1 MEIPILV
8 SIPHGGTV
16 IPEEVEE
23 FTVLTRKQLLD
34 DIDACTQE
42 IYTINASAVVL
53 QPCARTFVDVNRAP
67 DDLPPVNRDG
77 AVKTHT
83 ANLEPIYQDSDI
95 PDDELIEHL
104 VNRYHRPFHQRIA
117 EMLQSDSIKLALDC
131 HSMSSLAPPISRYH
145 GEARPT
151 VCLGNVQGRAA
162 SHEMSSML
170 ADCFREVF
178 NLPVEEVTINRPFSG
193 GYITRQYGNN
203 PIPWIQ
209 VEMNK
214 KLYYAEPWLDTETLS
229 VSSERL
235 KELNRL
241 FLKTVTLFLERLS

>member
-1 MEIPILV
+1 MKIPILI

-16 IPEEVEE
+16 IPEEVKGL
-23 FTVLTRKQLLD
+23 TVLNRKQLLE
-34 DIDACTQE
+34 DIDACTQQ
-42 IYTINASAVVL
+42 IYTIDACALVL
-53 QPCARTFVDVNRAP
+53 QPYARTFVDVNRDP
-67 DDLPPVNRDG
+67 DDLPPLNRDG

-83 ANLEPIYQDSDI
+83 ANLEPIYRDSDI
-95 PDDELIEHL
+95 PGRELIEHL
-104 VNRYHRPFHQRIA
+104 VDRYHRPFHQRIA

-162 SHEMSSML
+162 SHEMVSML
-170 ADCFREVF
+170 AACFREVF
-178 NLPVEEVTINRPFSG
+178 NLPPGEVTINRPFSG

-209 VEMNK
+209 VEINK
-214 KLYYAEPWLDTETLS
+214 KLYFAEPWLDPET
-229 VSSERL
+229 VVNPGRL
-235 KELNRL
+235 KELNSFFR
-241 FLKTVTLFLERLS
+241 KTVTLFLERLP